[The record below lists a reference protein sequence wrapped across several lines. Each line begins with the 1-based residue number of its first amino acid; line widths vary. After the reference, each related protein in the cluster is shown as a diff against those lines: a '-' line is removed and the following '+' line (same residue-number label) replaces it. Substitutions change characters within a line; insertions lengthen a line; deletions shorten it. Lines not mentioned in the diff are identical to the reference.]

1 MYVNIFRH
9 LFNIFKKR
17 KGELIMKQLITP
29 TELSTISNLA
39 LDASKHRYSDRY
51 VLLYHELLSSNNCP
65 VMVPFYVS
73 DLKKALSML
82 TLKEQ
87 QKISKVFGL
96 SGGII
101 HYLKDLNYQDIAL
114 QNMLIEANAIMQK
127 LRALKFMYIY
137 APKVKH
143 YIDLAVRKVWDP
155 KEKYDTLTKIK
166 YVSLYY
172 VFLVNYH
179 RLPLDPQSLKL
190 SQETIINENNN
201 FMLPYF
207 IVEAYADLFAK
218 LPDGDILIPMID
230 AFLACIPKDL
240 RDTILEYSQI
250 TSDVYQYKNVTFL
263 RNLNEQLFPN
273 GDWMTGIDF
282 FRLSSIKKI
291 SITQFQK
298 GLRAYR
304 KYFLK
309 KEHVP
314 THFEKVVYGSSNKS
328 ICVYEFYK
336 NFAVSDPQELLQYVN
351 LFEFLDQQMPTLPLG
366 KRMIPFCDSSL
377 VK

>member
-1 MYVNIFRH
+1 M
-9 LFNIFKKR
+9 KK
-17 KGELIMKQLITP
+17 LITP
-29 TELSTISNLA
+29 KELSSISNLA
-39 LDASKHRYSDRY
+39 LDVSQHRYAERY
-51 VLLYHELLSSNNCP
+51 VLLYHELLSSNNCS
-65 VMVPFYVS
+65 VIVPFFVS

-114 QNMLIEANAIMQK
+114 QNMLIETNDIMQK

-137 APKVKH
+137 APKVKS
-143 YIDLAVRKVWDP
+143 YIKLTVRKVWDP
-155 KEKYDTLTKIK
+155 EGKYDTLTKIK
-166 YVSLYY
+166 YASLYY

-179 RLPLDPQSLKL
+179 RLPLDPENFKL
-190 SQETIINENNN
+190 NQEAIINENNN

-207 IVEAYADLFAK
+207 IVEIYADLFSK
-218 LPDGDILIPMID
+218 MPDGDILIPMID
-230 AFLACIPKDL
+230 AFLARIPKNL
-240 RDTILEYSQI
+240 RDTILEYAQI
-250 TSDVYQYKNVTFL
+250 TSDFYQYKNVTFL
-263 RNLNEQLFPN
+263 RNIKEQLFPN

-282 FRLSSIKKI
+282 FRLSSIRKM
-291 SITQFQK
+291 SITHFQK
-298 GLRAYR
+298 GLRAYT

-309 KEHVP
+309 KKHIP
-314 THFEKVVYGSSNKS
+314 THFEKVVYGSSDKS
-328 ICVYEFYK
+328 ICVYDFSK
-336 NFAVSDPQELLQYVN
+336 DFSVSDPQELLQYVN

>member
-1 MYVNIFRH
+1 M
-9 LFNIFKKR
+9 KK
-17 KGELIMKQLITP
+17 LITFK
-29 TELSTISNLA
+29 ELSGISNLA
-39 LDASKHRYSDRY
+39 LDASRHHYAERY
-51 VLLYHELLSSNNCP
+51 VLLYHELLSSNNCS
-65 VMVPFYVS
+65 VIIPFYVS
-73 DLKKALSML
+73 DLKKALRML

-101 HYLKDLNYQDIAL
+101 HYLKDLKHQDIAL
-114 QNMLIEANAIMQK
+114 QNMLIETNSIMQK
-127 LRALKFMYIY
+127 LRSLKFMYIY
-137 APKVKH
+137 APKVKY
-143 YIDLAVRKVWDP
+143 YIDLAARKVWDP
-155 KEKYDTLTKIK
+155 EEKYDTLTKAK
-166 YVSLYY
+166 YISLYY

-179 RLPLDPQSLKL
+179 RLPLDSKNLKL
-190 SQETIINENNN
+190 NQETIADENNN

-207 IVEAYADLFAK
+207 IVEAYSDVFSK
-218 LPDGDILIPMID
+218 LPDGDILIPMIN
-230 AFLACIPKDL
+230 AFLACVPKNL
-240 RDTILEYSQI
+240 RNTILEYAQI
-250 TSDVYQYKNVTFL
+250 TSDVYQYKNISFL
-263 RNLNEQLFPN
+263 RNLKEQLFQN

-291 SITQFQK
+291 SVTQFQK

-314 THFEKVVYGSSNKS
+314 THFENVVYGSFDKS
-328 ICVYEFYK
+328 ICVYDFSK
-336 NFAVSDPQELLQYVN
+336 DFSVSDPQELLQYVN
-351 LFEFLDQQMPTLPLG
+351 LFEFLDQQMPILPLG

>member
-1 MYVNIFRH
+1 M
-9 LFNIFKKR
+9 KK
-17 KGELIMKQLITP
+17 LITP
-29 TELSTISNLA
+29 KELSSISNLA
-39 LDASKHRYSDRY
+39 LDASEHRYAERY
-51 VLLYHELLSSNNCP
+51 VLLYHELLSSNNCS
-65 VMVPFYVS
+65 VIVPFYVS

-82 TLKEQ
+82 TFKEQ

-96 SGGII
+96 SGGIV

-155 KEKYDTLTKIK
+155 EDKYDTLTKIK
-166 YVSLYY
+166 YVGLYY

-179 RLPLDPQSLKL
+179 RLPLDPKVLKL
-190 SQETIINENNN
+190 NQKTIEHENNN

-207 IVEAYADLFAK
+207 IVEAYSDVFSK

-230 AFLACIPKDL
+230 AFLARIPENLK
-240 RDTILEYSQI
+240 DTILEYAQI

-263 RNLNEQLFPN
+263 RSIKEQLFPN

-282 FRLSSIKKI
+282 FRLSSIRKM

-298 GLRAYR
+298 GLHAYT
-304 KYFLK
+304 KYFTK
-309 KEHVP
+309 KACIP
-314 THFEKVVYGSSNKS
+314 THFEKAVYSLSDKS
-328 ICVYEFYK
+328 ICVYELYK
-336 NFAVSDPQELLQYVN
+336 DFSVSDPQELLQYVN